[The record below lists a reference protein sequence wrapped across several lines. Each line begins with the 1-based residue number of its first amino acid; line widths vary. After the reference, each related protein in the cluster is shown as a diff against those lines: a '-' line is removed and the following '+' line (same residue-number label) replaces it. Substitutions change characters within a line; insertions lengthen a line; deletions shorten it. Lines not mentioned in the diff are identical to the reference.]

1 MTGAVAEII
10 REVEA
15 AGGNLAANGNRLEV
29 SAPCP
34 LPRRLVDDLRRSK
47 ADVLTFLSGGRVTW
61 DAADW
66 REWFEERAGV
76 LEFDAGFPR
85 LEAERRAY
93 EHAIMEW
100 LNRNP
105 PVVDPDRCAGCGR
118 ATDEAKTDWRPLG
131 DGTTVHFGDAY
142 GLRCFEAHGTK
153 RREEAV
159 AALAALGLVPA
170 DGSGGGDRRRKIVR
184 TETGEDE

>member
-1 MTGAVAEII
+1 MTTAVAEII

-15 AGGNLAANGNRLEV
+15 AGGHLAANGNRLQI
-29 SAPCP
+29 SAPRP
-34 LPRRLVDDLRRSK
+34 LPGRLVDGLRRSK

-66 REWFEERAGV
+66 REWI
-76 LEFDAGFPR
+76 
-85 LEAERRAY
+85 AERSAILEYDGELPRAEADHRAY
-93 EHAIMEW
+93 LHALIEW
-100 LNRNP
+100 QNRHP
-105 PVVDPDRCAGCGR
+105 LHADRSRCAGCGR
-118 ATDEAKTDWRPLG
+118 AIDEAKTDWRPLG

-159 AALAALGLVPA
+159 AALAALGLVPP
-170 DGSGGGDRRRKIVR
+170 DGSGDGDRRRKIAR